1 MNPTQQ
7 RRAALLEQLRT
18 ADAPVSASAL
28 AEKLG
33 VSRQII
39 VGDVALLRAGG
50 EAIEA
55 TPRGY
60 RIARSEQGVSALL
73 ACRHTGLDQ
82 LRQELYIVA
91 DNGGVLEDVIV
102 ENPLYGQLIG
112 RLHITS
118 RYDADQFLARA
129 AAEDGRSLLC
139 NLTDGVHL
147 HTVRAAD
154 GAALGRISDALQEAG
169 ILFSPE
175 E

>member
-7 RRAALLEQLRT
+7 RRAALLEQLRH
-18 ADAPVSASAL
+18 ADTPVSASAL

-60 RIARSEQGVSALL
+60 RIARSEMGVSALL
-73 ACRHTGLDQ
+73 ACRHDGLDQ
-82 LRQELYIVA
+82 LRRELYIVA

-102 ENPLYGQLIG
+102 ENPLYGQITG

-129 AAEDGRSLLC
+129 AAEQGRSLLC
-139 NLTDGVHL
+139 NLTGGVHL

-154 GAALGRISDALQEAG
+154 SAALQRISETLRAED
-169 ILFSPE
+169 ILFSSE
-175 E
+175 D

>member
-7 RRAALLEQLRT
+7 RRAALLEQLRHT
-18 ADAPVSASAL
+18 DTPVSASAL

-39 VGDVALLRAGG
+39 VGDVALLRAAG

-60 RIARSEQGVSALL
+60 RIARSEMGVSALL
-73 ACRHTGLDQ
+73 ACRHDGLDQ
-82 LRQELYIVA
+82 LRRELYIVA

-102 ENPLYGQLIG
+102 ENPLYGQITG

-118 RYDADQFLARA
+118 RYDADAFLRQA
-129 AAEDGRSLLC
+129 AAAPDALLSR
-139 NLTDGVHL
+139 LTGGVHL
-147 HTVRAAD
+147 HTIRCPDAEAFE
-154 GAALGRISDALQEAG
+154 RIRDALAAAG
-169 ILFSPE
+169 LLYQKE
-175 E
+175 DG